1 MATLAEIQARQ
12 YSFRVEADIEA
23 GGWVI
28 WFPDLPG
35 CMSQAETWEEIG
47 EMAREAF
54 EAWTESVHERGLTI
68 PAPGDTNQA
77 VQAWGA
83 DTPEPATASTPSLTA
98 AEAARR
104 LGVSVRRVS
113 ALAESR
119 GTGTMF
125 GRYRLFSEDDITAM
139 QPRKAGRPSRQAAA
153 QRA

>member
-1 MATLAEIQARQ
+1 MATLVEIQARK
-12 YSFRVEADIEA
+12 YSFRVEADLEA

-47 EMAREAF
+47 PMAREAF
-54 EAWTESVHERGLTI
+54 EAWTESVYERGLAI
-68 PAPGDTNQA
+68 PAPSDTSEA
-77 VQAWGA
+77 VRTWAAG
-83 DTPEPATASTPSLTA
+83 TPGPATASTPSLTA
-98 AEAARR
+98 AEAAAR
-104 LGVSVRRVS
+104 LGVSIRRVS

-139 QPRKAGRPSRQAAA
+139 QPRKAGRPSKQAAV

>member
-12 YSFRVEADIEA
+12 YSFRVEADLEA

-47 EMAREAF
+47 PMAREAF
-54 EAWTESVHERGLTI
+54 EAWTQAVHERGLAI
-68 PAPGDTNQA
+68 PAPSDTSEA
-77 VQAWGA
+77 VRTWGA
-83 DTPEPATASTPSLTA
+83 GTPAPATASTPSLTA
-98 AEAARR
+98 AEAAAR
-104 LGVSVRRVS
+104 LGVSIRRVS
-113 ALAESR
+113 ALADSR

-139 QPRKAGRPSRQAAA
+139 QSRKVGRPPRQVTA

>member
-12 YSFRVEADIEA
+12 YSFRVEADLEA

-35 CMSQAETWEEIG
+35 CMSQADTWREIG
-47 EMAREAF
+47 PMAREAF
-54 EAWTESVHERGLTI
+54 EAWTESVHERGLAI
-68 PAPGDTNQA
+68 PAPSDSSDSVRTWAAG
-77 VQAWGA
+77 
-83 DTPEPATASTPSLTA
+83 TPEPATAVTPTLTA
-98 AEAARR
+98 AEVAER

-125 GRYRLFSEDDITAM
+125 GRYRLFSENDVTAM
-139 QPRKAGRPSRQAAA
+139 KSRKAGRPPRQVAA

>member
-1 MATLAEIQARQ
+1 MATLAELQARQ
-12 YSFRVEADIEA
+12 YSFRVEADLES

-47 EMAREAF
+47 PMAREAF
-54 EAWTESVHERGLTI
+54 EAWTESVHARGLAI
-68 PAPGDTNQA
+68 PAPRDTSEA
-77 VQAWGA
+77 VRTWGA
-83 DTPEPATASTPSLTA
+83 DRPGPATASTPTLMA
-98 AEAARR
+98 AEAAAR

-125 GRYRLFSEDDITAM
+125 GRYRLFSEDDIAAM
-139 QPRKAGRPSRQAAA
+139 QPRKAGRPPRQVPARQA
-153 QRA
+153 